1 MIHKSIHDADALLL
15 YRVGPVYC
23 CSPTFPVE
31 SVMMPPHMAHPP
43 GTSVAEPGVFKT
55 AQGIVKAVDLRKRFG
70 VDEKDWTTPG
80 RIVIVEV
87 EGGFA
92 GIWVD
97 EIVDVIQSPSK
108 GWGEVPACIPKDVF
122 SRTLLLNDVIQLYA
136 DFENIYNFREVGYLR
151 QHIENLKAAENKKIL
166 EEDKAHSQLLDKKHF
181 TISNNEKDKA
191 EAEAEASKPGQAKRS
206 ADEQYKTEVVEN
218 RRNDVHK
225 QIELPTSKS
234 SPREPEKEISYNKIS
249 SAKDRHVT
257 HVDLKRD
264 KSGLINA
271 VQDMHSADIES
282 KRLSAAGMTNIEAKN
297 KPNSL
302 DSKTAEVGSSAG
314 SSYAP
319 QVSREIESSFHDSN
333 EPSYFLYIIVSVVVI
348 VLGAYVIN
356 MMTSSFEEPNYLVV
370 SNEKKKDSISSKNI
384 DEGESIIEIKK
395 TEPYKPILDESRGL
409 NLKEAYHADIKKDK
423 EGLVIVLSQPVEDDV
438 VSEEKLNEPEE
449 NEALDPKGSKKIATV
464 GPDVTKEEIA
474 GDEIKLEKESVILKA
489 TKNTGLIRDKVI
501 IHMVVK
507 GDTLWHIARR
517 YINNPFRYPELAKL
531 SHIKNPDLIYPG
543 DKVKIIY
550 KNGSK

>member
-70 VDEKDWTTPG
+70 VDVKNWTTPG

-136 DFENIYNFREVGYLR
+136 DFEKIYNFREVGYLR
-151 QHIENLKAAENKKIL
+151 QHIENLQAAENKKIL
-166 EEDKAHSQLLDKKHF
+166 EQDKAHSQLLDKKYF
-181 TISNNEKDKA
+181 AISDNKKDKV
-191 EAEAEASKPGQAKRS
+191 EASKLEQAKRS
-206 ADEQYKTEVVEN
+206 ADEQYKTKVLEN
-218 RRNDVHK
+218 RHNDVHK

-234 SPREPEKEISYNKIS
+234 SPREPEKETSYNKKG

-257 HVDLKRD
+257 HVDLNRD
-264 KSGLINA
+264 KSGSINA

-282 KRLSAAGMTNIEAKN
+282 KRLSAAGMTHIETKN
-297 KPNSL
+297 KPSSL
-302 DSKTAEVGSSAG
+302 DSKTAEVGSSAS

-319 QVSREIESSFHDSN
+319 QVSREIEGSFHDSN
-333 EPSYFLYIIVSVVVI
+333 EPSYFLYIVVSVVVI
-348 VLGAYVIN
+348 VLGVYLIN
-356 MMTSSFEEPNYLVV
+356 MLTSSFEEPNYLVV
-370 SNEKKKDSISSKNI
+370 SNDKGKDSISSKNI
-384 DEGESIIEIKK
+384 DEGESIIENEK
-395 TEPYKPILDESRGL
+395 TEPYKSILDETLSL
-409 NLKEAYHADIKKDK
+409 DSKEAYHADIKKDK

-438 VSEEKLNEPEE
+438 VVQEKLNEPEE
-449 NEALDPKGSKKIATV
+449 TDALDPKGRKKIATV
-464 GPDVTKEEIA
+464 ELDVKKEERA
-474 GDEIKLEKESVILKA
+474 GDEIKLEKESVILKV
-489 TKNTGLIRDKVI
+489 TKNTDLIRDKVI

-550 KNGSK
+550 KSGSK

>member
-70 VDEKDWTTPG
+70 VDVKNWTTPG

-108 GWGEVPACIPKDVF
+108 GWGGVPACIPKDVF

-151 QHIENLKAAENKKIL
+151 QHIENLQAAENKKIL
-166 EEDKAHSQLLDKKHF
+166 EQDKAHSQLLDKKYF
-181 TISNNEKDKA
+181 AISDNKKDKV
-191 EAEAEASKPGQAKRS
+191 EASKLEQAKHS
-206 ADEQYKTEVVEN
+206 TDEQSKTELVEN

-234 SPREPEKEISYNKIS
+234 SPREPEKETSYNKIG

-257 HVDLKRD
+257 HVDLNRD
-264 KSGLINA
+264 KSGSINA

-282 KRLSAAGMTNIEAKN
+282 KRLSAAGMTHIEVKN
-297 KPNSL
+297 KPNLL
-302 DSKTAEVGSSAG
+302 DSKTAEVGFSAS
-314 SSYAP
+314 SSYTP

-333 EPSYFLYIIVSVVVI
+333 ESSYFLYIVVSVVVI

-356 MMTSSFEEPNYLVV
+356 LMTSSFEEPNYLVV
-370 SNEKKKDSISSKNI
+370 SNDKGKDSISSKNI
-384 DEGESIIEIKK
+384 DEGESIIENEK
-395 TEPYKPILDESRGL
+395 TEPYKSILDETLSL
-409 NLKEAYHADIKKDK
+409 DSKEAYHADIKKDK

-438 VSEEKLNEPEE
+438 VVQEKLNEPEE
-449 NEALDPKGSKKIATV
+449 ADALDPKGRKKIATV
-464 GPDVTKEEIA
+464 ELDVKKEERA
-474 GDEIKLEKESVILKA
+474 GDEIKLEKESVILKV
-489 TKNTGLIRDKVI
+489 TKNTDLIRDKVI

-550 KNGSK
+550 KSGSK

>member
-136 DFENIYNFREVGYLR
+136 DFEKIYNFREVGYLR
-151 QHIENLKAAENKKIL
+151 QHIENLQAAENKKIL
-166 EEDKAHSQLLDKKHF
+166 EQDKAHSQLLDKKYF
-181 TISNNEKDKA
+181 AISDNKKDKV
-191 EAEAEASKPGQAKRS
+191 EASKLEQAKHS
-206 ADEQYKTEVVEN
+206 TDEQSKTELVEN

-234 SPREPEKEISYNKIS
+234 SPREPEKETSYNKIG

-257 HVDLKRD
+257 HVDLNRD
-264 KSGLINA
+264 KSGSINA

-282 KRLSAAGMTNIEAKN
+282 KRLSAAGMTHIEAKN
-297 KPNSL
+297 KPNLL
-302 DSKTAEVGSSAG
+302 DSKTAEVGSSAS
-314 SSYAP
+314 SSYTP

-333 EPSYFLYIIVSVVVI
+333 DSSYFLYIVVSVVVI

-356 MMTSSFEEPNYLVV
+356 LMTSSFEEPNYLVV
-370 SNEKKKDSISSKNI
+370 SNDKGKDSISSKNI
-384 DEGESIIEIKK
+384 DEGESIIENEK
-395 TEPYKPILDESRGL
+395 TEPYKSILDETLSL
-409 NLKEAYHADIKKDK
+409 DSKEAYHADIKKDK
-423 EGLVIVLSQPVEDDV
+423 DGLVIVLSQPVEDDV
-438 VSEEKLNEPEE
+438 VVQEKLNEPEE
-449 NEALDPKGSKKIATV
+449 TDALDPKGRKKTATV
-464 GPDVTKEEIA
+464 ELDVKKEERA
-474 GDEIKLEKESVILKA
+474 GDEIKLEKESVILKV
-489 TKNTGLIRDKVI
+489 TKNTDLIRDKVI

-550 KNGSK
+550 KSGSK